1 MFEMHIFP
9 ILLIWV
15 FVSMEKAE
23 GQSSEELFKAYD
35 WNGDKKVTAADIKG
49 AWKGWYNVEWSEEDI
64 MLAFDRDG
72 DGELDFEEFHQYN
85 EDGDRDKFDKIRPFS
100 KTDSQ

>member
-9 ILLIWV
+9 ILLICMFV
-15 FVSMEKAE
+15 FMEKAE

-72 DGELDFEEFHQYN
+72 DGELDLEEFHQYS
-85 EDGDRDKFDKIRPFS
+85 EDGDRDELYKNRS
-100 KTDSQ
+100 SRKTDSR